1 MCGWCL
7 STNSLR
13 GVLPLLWITRLLTPA
28 SGQCNFASRRTSLLM
43 DEFSSV
49 KIRNVLIQG
58 LMTPGLIDY
67 IQPGIIGI
75 QWAYIKLRE
84 AVLKA
89 EFFLD

>member
-1 MCGWCL
+1 
-7 STNSLR
+7 
-13 GVLPLLWITRLLTPA
+13 
-28 SGQCNFASRRTSLLM
+28 M

-89 EFFLD
+89 EYFLD